1 MNGLA
6 QCSAANGI
14 VDQWQASLTNACHM
28 IAPVWPLDQWIAV
41 NPFWGLRNVQAPH
54 ADNLLRH
61 RRSESMLMP
70 AAFYR
75 EAWEGGRI
83 SRDDLLASLKESQIS
98 DAPEFYCER
107 LYRSERPVTPPGYSL
122 LDILPAAKE
131 GEQPMVA
138 VVDQIGR
145 TCGAFFD
152 KRQSRWS
159 TRSGE
164 ESLFDFWLKSVRTDV
179 ALDFRTGIR
188 GVRTWFKALP
198 ENRLEATSQ
207 AIGALAVDPD
217 TLEALCHG
225 LLMRIP
231 GWAGWCRGVDWRAG
245 LKGKNSGVCEELV
258 SVLLIWEWAAL
269 AHARAEQINIAGS
282 RREALVKHSPEAEPD
297 WLWVWQRAFEIGYLR
312 SLWQALGNNE
322 ATQPSDGIAAERPD
336 VQAVFCI
343 DVRSEIIR
351 RHLEEAHPGIQT
363 IGFAGFFGLPIVH
376 HKHGPY
382 RPMEKL
388 PGILGPAYR
397 VVDTL
402 GSNDS
407 DAALSKALDQ
417 REKTRES
424 VRKAKYGSLSTFTLV
439 ETTGLAWAWKLVKD
453 SLNLSAGKTRS
464 GKQSQAEARLVY
476 LHGGDPLFETT
487 KVELVAGFLRGMSLT
502 HNFAPLLVFTGHGT
516 HTENNPHNAGLACGA
531 CGGQNGG
538 LNARLAAQL
547 FNDPQVRVA
556 LAEEGI
562 SIPGD
567 SWAVAAEHCTV
578 TDEVSL
584 FDSPKLPA
592 SHAPFL
598 ADLERGFAEA
608 GKKTR
613 RERAT
618 ALKLNGFGDNDLLQK
633 VKSRTSDWT
642 EVRPEW
648 GLANNAAIIFAKRA
662 RTRARNLGGRVFLHD
677 YDPEQDQNGDILA
690 ALLSAPMIVANW
702 INMQYFGSV
711 TMLDVFGAG
720 NKLLHSVVG
729 GNVGVIEGN
738 GTDLRIGLPLQSVH
752 DGAYWRHE
760 PVRLT
765 VLVDAPAERIE
776 AAVRKNP
783 DVEALVDNQWVWL
796 YRLTDQGRALYSKG
810 HWQPC

>member
-6 QCSAANGI
+6 QSSAANAS
-14 VDQWQASLTNACHM
+14 VDQWQVTLTNACHR

-41 NPFWGLRNVQAPH
+41 NPFWGLRHYPATH
-54 ADNLLRH
+54 ADHLLRR
-61 RRSESMLMP
+61 RRSESLLMP

-83 SRDDLLASLKESQIS
+83 SRDDLLASLEEAGIS
-98 DAPEFYCER
+98 DSAEFYCKR
-107 LYRSERPVTPPGYSL
+107 LYRPERPPAPPGYSL
-122 LDILPAAKE
+122 LDILPAADQ
-131 GEQPMVA
+131 GERPMAA

-164 ESLFDFWLKSVRTDV
+164 ESLFDFWLKSARMDV
-179 ALDFRTGIR
+179 SLDFRTGIR
-188 GVRTWFKALP
+188 GVRAWFRALP
-198 ENRLEATSQ
+198 DDRLEATGQ
-207 AIGALAVDPD
+207 AIEALGVDAD

-225 LLMRIP
+225 LLLRIP
-231 GWAGWCRGVDWRAG
+231 GWAGWCRGVDWRAN
-245 LKGKNSGVCEELV
+245 LKGEDSGICEELL
-258 SVLLIWEWAAL
+258 SVLLIWEWAAS
-269 AHARAEQINIAGS
+269 AHATPEQINTAAS
-282 RREALVKHSPEAEPD
+282 QREALVSRSSLGESD
-297 WLWVWQRAFEIGYLR
+297 WLWVWQRAFEIGYQR
-312 SLWQALGNNE
+312 TLWQALGNNE
-322 ATQPSDGIAAERPD
+322 RPRPDGDKTAGRPD

-343 DVRSEIIR
+343 DVRSEIMR

-363 IGFAGFFGLPIVH
+363 IGFAGFFGLPVVH
-376 HKHGPY
+376 HRHGPY

-397 VVDTL
+397 VVDTQ
-402 GSNDS
+402 GSNER
-407 DAALSKALDQ
+407 DAALSRVLDQ
-417 REKTRES
+417 REMTRES

-439 ETTGLAWAWKLVKD
+439 ETTGLAWAWKMVKD
-453 SLNLSAGKTRS
+453 SLNLSARKNTAD
-464 GKQSQAEARLVY
+464 KPDPAETRLVY
-476 LHGGDPLFETT
+476 LQGGDPLFETT
-487 KVELVAGFLRGMSLT
+487 RVELVAGFLRGMSLT
-502 HNFAPLLVFTGHGT
+502 RNFAPLLVFTGHGT
-516 HTENNPHNAGLACGA
+516 HTENNPHHAGLACGA

-578 TDEVSL
+578 TDEVTL
-584 FDSPKLPA
+584 FDAHKLPE
-592 SHAPFL
+592 SHGPL
-598 ADLERGFAEA
+598 IADLERGFAEA

-618 ALKLNGFGDNDLLQK
+618 ALKLNGFGDSELLQQL
-633 VKSRTSDWT
+633 KSRTSDWT

-648 GLANNAAIIFAKRA
+648 GLANNAAIIFAKRDK
-662 RTRARNLGGRVFLHD
+662 TRARNLGGRVFLHD
-677 YDPEQDQNGDILA
+677 YDPEQDHDGDILA

-711 TMLDVFGAG
+711 TMLDVYGAG

-752 DGAYWRHE
+752 DGTYWRHE

-765 VLVDAPAERIE
+765 VVVDAPAGKIE
-776 AAVRKNP
+776 AAIRQNP
-783 DVEALVDNQWVWL
+783 DVEALVENQWVWL
-796 YRLTDQGRALYSKG
+796 YRLTDQGGELYRDG
-810 HWQPC
+810 QWQS

>member
-6 QCSAANGI
+6 QCSVANESLG
-14 VDQWQASLTNACHM
+14 QWQVSMANACNM

-41 NPFWGLRNVQAPH
+41 NPFWGLRNYQASH
-54 ADNLLRH
+54 ADNLLRL
-61 RRSESMLMP
+61 RRSESLLMP
-70 AAFYR
+70 VAFYR

-83 SRDDLLASLKESQIS
+83 SRDDLLMSLQEAGIT

-107 LYRSERPVTPPGYSL
+107 LYRPEHPIIPPGYSL
-122 LDILPAAKE
+122 LDILPAADEEKR
-131 GEQPMVA
+131 PMAA

-159 TRSGE
+159 TGSGE
-164 ESLFDFWLKSVRTDV
+164 ESLFGFWLHSARMDV
-179 ALDFRTGIR
+179 SLDFRTGIR
-188 GVRTWFKALP
+188 GVRAWFKAMP
-198 ENRLEATSQ
+198 EDRLEATSLAIQ
-207 AIGALAVDPD
+207 AIGVDEG

-231 GWAGWCRGVDWRAG
+231 GWAGWCRGVDWRAN
-245 LKGKNSGVCEELV
+245 LKEEQSAVCEELL
-258 SVLLIWEWAAL
+258 SVLLIWEWAAT
-269 AHARAEQINIAGS
+269 AHASPEQINTAASQCG
-282 RREALVKHSPEAEPD
+282 ALVQRGCVTEPD
-297 WLWVWQRAFEIGYLR
+297 SLWVWQRAFEIGYR
-312 SLWQALGNNE
+312 RTLWQALGDNKWS
-322 ATQPSDGIAAERPD
+322 QPGDGAVAGRPD

-343 DVRSEIIR
+343 DVRSEIMR

-376 HKHGPY
+376 HRHGPY

-397 VVDTL
+397 VVDTR
-402 GSNDS
+402 GSNES
-407 DAALSKALDQ
+407 DTAMSKALDQ
-417 REKTRES
+417 REMTRES

-453 SLNLSAGKTRS
+453 SLNLSVGKIRADT
-464 GKQSQAEARLVY
+464 QVPTEARLVY
-476 LHGGDPLFETT
+476 LHGGDQLFETT

-502 HNFAPLLVFTGHGT
+502 RNFAPLLVFTGHGT
-516 HTENNPHNAGLACGA
+516 QTENNPHHAGLACGA

-584 FDSPKLPA
+584 FDSHSLPE
-592 SHAPFL
+592 SHAPLL

-618 ALKLNGFGDNDLLQK
+618 ALKLNGFGDDELLQK

-711 TMLDVFGAG
+711 TMLDVYGAG

-752 DGAYWRHE
+752 DGTYWRHE

-765 VLVDAPAERIE
+765 VLVDAPAERVE
-776 AAVRKNP
+776 AAIRQNP
-783 DVEALVDNQWVWL
+783 DVAALVENQWVWL
-796 YRLTDQGRALYSKG
+796 YRLTDQGGELYREG
-810 HWQPC
+810 QWQPC